1 MLDHRGVILFDPLQA
16 FFQKHQY
23 CGDLDGGVEGDRVWM
38 TCTCGA
44 AINRNVDDWLARP
57 TPRGRCHAG
66 AHRGVRLDSRQPF
79 SPRCPLR
86 LIGLAVAFTLILT
99 LVPLAAEAQ
108 QPKHVPRI
116 GYLNLRSEPNAWD
129 AAFKQGLH
137 DLGWVEGQTIV
148 IEYRWAAGRV
158 DRLPA
163 LAEEFVRLHVDAI
176 VASGT
181 PVIQAAKNATTTIP
195 IVMAVAADPVDAG
208 LVKSLARPSEN
219 VTGLSFLDTELSA
232 KRLELLKETLPKISR
247 VTILRHVTS
256 ATASVRAVE
265 SAGRSLGLQVQLH
278 EVQGP
283 EDFDQAFSAMSQEG
297 SEALNVLPSP
307 ILFANRKTLIEL
319 AARHRLPAIYHL
331 REFVDEGGL
340 MSYAA
345 SFPDMYRRAAT
356 YVDKILK
363 GAKPADLPVE
373 QPTKIELV
381 INLKTAK
388 ALGLTIPQ
396 SLLHQADQVIE

>member
-1 MLDHRGVILFDPLQA
+1 MLEDTT
-16 FFQKHQY
+16 
-23 CGDLDGGVEGDRVWM
+23 M
-38 TCTCGA
+38 TRYT
-44 AINRNVDDWLARP
+44 
-57 TPRGRCHAG
+57 
-66 AHRGVRLDSRQPF
+66 
-79 SPRCPLR
+79 
-86 LIGLAVAFTLILT
+86 IGLLLT
-99 LVPLAAEAQ
+99 LALGLLWAPLAAEVQ

-137 DLGWVEGQTIV
+137 DLGWVEGQNIV
-148 IEYRWAAGRV
+148 IEYRWAAGKV

-163 LAEEFVRLHVDAI
+163 LVEEFVRLHVDAI

-195 IVMAVAADPVDAG
+195 IIMAVAADPVDAG
-208 LVKSLARPSEN
+208 LVKSLARPGEN
-219 VTGLSFLDTELSA
+219 VTGLSFLDTALSA

-247 VTILRHVTS
+247 VAILRHVTS
-256 ATASVRAVE
+256 ATASLRAVE
-265 SAGRSLGLQVQLH
+265 SAGRSLALQVQLH

-283 EDFDQAFSAMSQEG
+283 EDFDETFSAMRQDR

-319 AARHRLPAIYHL
+319 AARHRLPAVYHL

-345 SFPDMYRRAAT
+345 SFREMYGRAAT

-373 QPTKIELV
+373 QPTKFELV
-381 INLKTAK
+381 INLKTAQ
-388 ALGLTIPQ
+388 ALGLTIPP
-396 SLLHQADQVIE
+396 LLLFQADEVIR